1 MKTAVYKHNAHFSVR
16 PAYPN
21 AATRKEILHKVLDLL
36 LVAASGM
43 GIAAMLLLCITIF

>member
-1 MKTAVYKHNAHFSVR
+1 MKTAVCKLNNRFAAR

-21 AATRKEILHKVLDLL
+21 AATLTEILHKVLDLL

-43 GIAAMLLLCITIF
+43 GIAAMLLYITIA